1 MDSRRARA
9 LAAAVA
15 LVAMAC
21 GDTGES
27 GPAPQP
33 LGDAADLP
41 GGVVSTPQE
50 QARAI
55 ATNPRLLLFD
65 LQTALEG
72 VRETRGS
79 YPSQDEFGAT
89 DSWALQRAALDAA
102 FDSWSYES
110 DGQTYRLIGISAG
123 RELAIESPR

>member
-1 MDSRRARA
+1 MTSRTARV

-15 LVAMAC
+15 LAAMAC

-33 LGDAADLP
+33 LGDASELP

-102 FDSWSYES
+102 FDSWTYES
-110 DGQTYRLIGISAG
+110 DGQTFRLTGTSAG
-123 RELAIESPR
+123 RALSIESPR

>member
-9 LAAAVA
+9 LAVALA
-15 LVAMAC
+15 LVALSC

-41 GGVVSTPQE
+41 GGVVTTPQE

-110 DGQTYRLIGISAG
+110 DGETFRLTGISAG